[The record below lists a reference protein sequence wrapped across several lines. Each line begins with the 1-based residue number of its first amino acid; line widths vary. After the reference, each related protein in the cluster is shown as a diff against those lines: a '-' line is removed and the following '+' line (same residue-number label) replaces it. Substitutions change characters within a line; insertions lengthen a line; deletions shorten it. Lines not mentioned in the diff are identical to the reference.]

1 MSDQSTA
8 PQATPNA
15 APEASG
21 PQNGRGKCGGGRGTR
36 RRGWFLAG
44 AAILTGLIGFGIGR
58 ATEGHWGHWGHGG
71 FGMNQKLDAST
82 AAARAD
88 EGISHILAEVSGTPE
103 QKTKLNEIANGAI
116 KDLLPMRDTF
126 EGTREK
132 LAAALKAEKID
143 RTAIEQ
149 LRTGQLTAADT
160 ASKRA
165 LQALTDAADVLTP
178 AQRLTL
184 VDRWQS
190 WDRHSW

>member
-1 MSDQSTA
+1 MSDQT
-8 PQATPNA
+8 TPA
-15 APEASG
+15 DVTPEGSG
-21 PQNGRGKCGGGRGTR
+21 PQNGRGKCSGGRGYR

-88 EGISHILAEVSGTPE
+88 EGISHMLAEVSGTPE
-103 QKTKLNEIANGAI
+103 QKTKLTEIANGAI

-126 EGTREK
+126 QGTREK
-132 LAAALKAEKID
+132 LATALKAEKID

-149 LRTGQLTAADT
+149 LRTGQLAAADT

-165 LQALTDAADVLTP
+165 LQAVTDAADVLTP
-178 AQRLTL
+178 AQRVTL
-184 VDRWQS
+184 IDRWQS